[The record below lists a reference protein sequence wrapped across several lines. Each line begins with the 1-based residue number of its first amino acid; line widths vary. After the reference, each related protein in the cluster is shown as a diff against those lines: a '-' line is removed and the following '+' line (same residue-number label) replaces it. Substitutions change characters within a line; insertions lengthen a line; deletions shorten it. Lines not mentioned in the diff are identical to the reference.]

1 MKHSY
6 PHHLSEEILRLWD
19 TFSEGETSEGYGKL
33 PDREVLEYLV
43 STCYQVSMMSEE
55 LRSQRF
61 RIALCDPSEFP
72 PELGPPYGFLRI
84 VFKELRSFNEYELLK
99 LSPASEFESSLIGI
113 RHDPEEGLRIW
124 GLINSG
130 TRWIQGFQ
138 GGSKVVTPMPDSLVL
153 DITGPGSIRAYRGS
167 RILAQLSAGR
177 IIMPYTNVLHSRW
190 IATRMASFNKE
201 IMEMHNRSRP
211 GEDKTWATVSKNF
224 AARLHEQVV
233 KRIISSIRNMKHGG
247 TIVFFPPSMV
257 QMIISPNPYV
267 FIKYMF
273 REEESVRR
281 LRRLTIG
288 IMNELA
294 KHYGSSGGS
303 SKVVGWVEYVAATNK
318 TLLELDEALFECA
331 RFIANLAAVD
341 GAVVLTKSLDLVGFG
356 GVVKGTFSK
365 EDIIARAIDAE
376 GEQRVYERAE
386 GVGTRHLSVYHLCK
400 EIPDVLA
407 IVISQD
413 GNTSLVTWMDDFVT
427 CWDFLPMTVEGPELL

>member
-1 MKHSY
+1 
-6 PHHLSEEILRLWD
+6 
-19 TFSEGETSEGYGKL
+19 
-33 PDREVLEYLV
+33 
-43 STCYQVSMMSEE
+43 MMSEE

-84 VFKELRSFNEYELLK
+84 VFEEPRAFHEYELLK
-99 LSPASEFESSLIGI
+99 LSPASEFESSLIGV
-113 RHDPEEGLRIW
+113 RHDPVEGLLLW

-130 TRWIQGFQ
+130 TRWIQAFQ
-138 GGSKVVTPMPDSLVL
+138 GGSKAVMPMPDSLVL

-177 IIMPYTNVLHSRW
+177 IIMPYTNILHSRW

-201 IMEMHNRSRP
+201 IMAMHIRSRR
-211 GEDKTWATVSKNF
+211 GADEAWATVSENF
-224 AARLHEQVV
+224 VARLHVQVV

-247 TIVFFPPSMV
+247 TIISFPPSLI
-257 QMIISPNPYV
+257 QRITSPNPYV
-267 FIKYMF
+267 FVKYMF
-273 REEESVRR
+273 RDEEPVRR
-281 LRRLTIG
+281 LRWVTIG

-294 KHYGSSGGS
+294 RCYGSSGDSG
-303 SKVVGWVEYVAATNK
+303 KVVGWSDYVAATNK

-341 GAVVLTKSLDLVGFG
+341 GAVILTEGLDLIGFG

-376 GEQRVYERAE
+376 GDQKVYERAE

-413 GNTSLVTWMDDFVT
+413 GDTSLVTWMDDFVT

>member
-19 TFSEGETSEGYGKL
+19 TLPERETSAGCAKL
-33 PDREVLEYLV
+33 PDREVLDYLV

-84 VFKELRSFNEYELLK
+84 VFEEPRVFHEYELLK

-113 RHDPEEGLRIW
+113 RHDTDEGLRIW

-130 TRWIQGFQ
+130 TRWTQSFQ
-138 GGSKVVTPMPDSLVL
+138 GGSKVVMPMPDSLVL

-167 RILAQLSAGR
+167 RILAQLTAGR
-177 IIMPYTNVLHSRW
+177 IIMPYTNILHSRW
-190 IATRMASFNKE
+190 IAKRMASFNKE
-201 IMEMHNRSRP
+201 IMEMHTRSQPRTEE
-211 GEDKTWATVSKNF
+211 GWATVSENF
-224 AARLHEQVV
+224 IARLYEQVV
-233 KRIISSIRNMKHGG
+233 KRIISSIRNMQHGG
-247 TIVFFPPSMV
+247 TIIFFPPSMI
-257 QMIISPNPYV
+257 QRITSPNPYV
-267 FIKYMF
+267 FVKYIF
-273 REEESVRR
+273 RDEEPVRR
-281 LRRLTIG
+281 LRWLTIG

-294 KHYGSSGGS
+294 RCFGSSGDS
-303 SKVVGWVEYVAATNK
+303 RKVVGWSDYVAATNK

-331 RFIANLAAVD
+331 RFIAHLAAVD
-341 GAVVLTKSLDLVGFG
+341 GAVVLTRGLDLIGFG
-356 GVVKGTFSK
+356 GVVKGAFSK

-386 GVGTRHLSVYHLCK
+386 GVGTRHLSAYHLCR

-407 IVISQD
+407 VVISQD
-413 GNTSLVTWMDDFVT
+413 GNTSLVTRMDDFVT
-427 CWDFLPMTVEGPELL
+427 YWDFLPIAVEGPEFL